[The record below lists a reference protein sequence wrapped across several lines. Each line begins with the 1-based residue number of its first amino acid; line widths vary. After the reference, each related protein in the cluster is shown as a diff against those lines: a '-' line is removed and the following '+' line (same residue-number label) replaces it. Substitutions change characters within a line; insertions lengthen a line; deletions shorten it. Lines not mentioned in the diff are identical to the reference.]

1 MSEIATLLLKEAQ
14 VLREE
19 VEWLQVK
26 EAAVEALVQ
35 RGLDKSAAE
44 QVLVKL
50 REESK

>member
-1 MSEIATLLLKEAQ
+1 MSNIAKMLLKEAQ

-26 EAAVEALVQ
+26 EAAVQALVQ

-50 REESK
+50 REEAQ

>member
-1 MSEIATLLLKEAQ
+1 MSNIAEMLLKEAQ

-19 VEWLQVK
+19 AEWLQVK

-50 REESK
+50 REDAQ